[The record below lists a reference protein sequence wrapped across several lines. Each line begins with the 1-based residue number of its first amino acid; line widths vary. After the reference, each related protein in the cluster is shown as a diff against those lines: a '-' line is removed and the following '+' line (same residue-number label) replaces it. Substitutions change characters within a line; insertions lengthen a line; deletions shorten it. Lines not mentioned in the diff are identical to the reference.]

1 MEVKK
6 PIMKRVPPG
15 DRWTLIDGDGREI
28 HSSLT
33 LAIEAIFRLQG
44 YKKFFVDAGEGM
56 IYIVVDVPDEERHM
70 KFNIYGE

>member
-33 LAIEAIFRLQG
+33 LAIEAIFKLSGQ
-44 YKKFFVDAGEGM
+44 KKFFVDAGEGL
-56 IYIVVDVPDEERHM
+56 IYIIMDEPDPEPHT